1 MSERLSD
8 REKYLT
14 VKYAYLIDKLFRL
27 RRASAEERD
36 NDYGAA
42 AFGLIEGVRSVDNA
56 AAAKTFSDEE
66 DKARYYESYL
76 LAVMRNRVRDKH
88 NRARTLS
95 RGGGYTHVSLSA
107 PLRSCAD
114 EEDGGT
120 LEDTLADTSSASGY
134 KAVENRMYIDGLLH
148 GSTALQRMICG
159 YIACGYPRD
168 EIARRLNVSV
178 RRIGRELT
186 KLRNSAGISVKRTQS
201 KQGKSCISA
210 EHGRYRITL
219 YTGGKKYRID
229 SIDPD
234 KAESV
239 RDELL
244 RLRDADP
251 AAMIKHIEE
260 INAEIKSQRQYKNP
274 RNIRKYRNCYT
285 VRLSID
291 GVMESVGMIPTL
303 DEAVKVRDDL
313 IAARKQGFKAFYDM
327 LDSYKAKYG
336 GGK

>member
-42 AFGLIEGVRSVDNA
+42 AYGLIEGVRSVDSA

-66 DKARYYESYL
+66 DKARYYENYL
-76 LAVMRNRVRDKH
+76 LAVMRNRVRDRH

-95 RGGGYTHVSLSA
+95 RGGGYTHVSMSA
-107 PLRSCAD
+107 SLHFCAD

-120 LEDTLADTSSASGY
+120 LEDTLADTSSSSGY
-134 KAVENRMYIDGLLH
+134 KAVENRLYIDGLLH

-159 YIACGYPRD
+159 YIACGYTRD
-168 EIARRLNVSV
+168 EISKQLNIPV
-178 RRIGRELT
+178 RRIGRELA
-186 KLRNSAGISVKRTQS
+186 KLRKQTGITVKRS
-201 KQGKSCISA
+201 HSGSGKSCISV

-219 YTGGKKYRID
+219 YMGGKKYRID
-229 SIDPD
+229 NIDPD

-244 RLRDADP
+244 RLRDTDP
-251 AAMIKHIEE
+251 AAMIKRIEE

-274 RNIRKYRNCYT
+274 RNIRKYLNYYT

-313 IAARKQGFKAFYDM
+313 IAARKQGFKAFYDI